1 MRFLK
6 SELKLPEPSME
17 AQRVLWITD
26 LKLRNTGVKNLLLEG
41 KGGVEIT
48 SLIANDSY
56 VLWLRIEFE
65 WFQ

>member
-1 MRFLK
+1 MK
-6 SELKLPEPSME
+6 SELRLPEPSME

>member
-6 SELKLPEPSME
+6 SELRLPEPSME

-26 LKLRNTGVKNLLLEG
+26 LKLRTTGAKNLLLEG

-48 SLIANDSY
+48 SLITNDSY
-56 VLWLRIEFE
+56 VLWLRIEFKL
-65 WFQ
+65 FQ

>member
-26 LKLRNTGVKNLLLEG
+26 LKLRTTGVKNLLLEG
-41 KGGVEIT
+41 KGGAEIT

-56 VLWLRIEFE
+56 VLWLRIEFR

>member
-1 MRFLK
+1 MK
-6 SELKLPEPSME
+6 SELRLPEPSME

-26 LKLRNTGVKNLLLEG
+26 LKLRTTGVKNLLLEG

>member
-1 MRFLK
+1 MK
-6 SELKLPEPSME
+6 SELRLPEPSME

-26 LKLRNTGVKNLLLEG
+26 LKLRTTGVKNLLLEG

-56 VLWLRIEFE
+56 VLWLRIEFR

>member
-1 MRFLK
+1 
-6 SELKLPEPSME
+6 ME

>member
-26 LKLRNTGVKNLLLEG
+26 LKLRTTGVKNLLLEG
-41 KGGVEIT
+41 KGAEIT

-56 VLWLRIEFE
+56 VLWLRIEFR

>member
-6 SELKLPEPSME
+6 SELRLPEPSME

-26 LKLRNTGVKNLLLEG
+26 LKLRTTGVKNLLLEG

-56 VLWLRIEFE
+56 VLWLRIEFKL
-65 WFQ
+65 FQ